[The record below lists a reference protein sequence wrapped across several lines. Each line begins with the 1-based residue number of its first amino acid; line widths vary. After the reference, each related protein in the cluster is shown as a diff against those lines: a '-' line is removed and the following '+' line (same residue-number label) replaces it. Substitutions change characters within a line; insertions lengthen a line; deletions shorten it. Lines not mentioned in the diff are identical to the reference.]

1 MNGSSAKPSASAA
14 PPTSIDLGR
23 FRTEVVRFA
32 FVKPAPYNPRRISD
46 AALDGLEASLETFG
60 TLQPMIYNER
70 TRHIVGG
77 HQRFKIYERRGM
89 TEAEMI
95 VVDMDPAAER
105 AANVALNSPSIT
117 GEFTEDL
124 QALLAGIELD
134 TPEIYRSMLLE
145 QLRETIPDPSGGKD
159 PGANLALRFG
169 VPPLSVLDSRQG
181 YWQARK
187 TAWISIGIES
197 ELGRGENLLK
207 MSDTLLEP
215 DPEKRARKKQSGRL
229 TYATG
234 VERTDEVSKK
244 IIATGRRKP
253 GTVGEIKTVGFDGGD
268 NYQGSGTS
276 IFDPVLAEVAY
287 RWFCPTAGQ
296 VYDPFAGGSV
306 RGIVAARLGLKY
318 TGIDLR
324 KEQVD
329 ANDAQAAKLI
339 KRKADRPTWITG
351 DSTNVATLAPA
362 LQSDFVFS
370 CPPYGDLEV
379 YSDDPADLSTMEWDA
394 FVRAYRQII
403 REAVNTLRNDRF
415 CVFVVGE
422 VRGKA
427 NMGAYRG
434 LVPETIRAFQE
445 AGAAFYN
452 EAILVNA
459 IGSAALRAASN
470 LTKGRKI
477 TKVHQNVLTFVKG
490 DPRKASA
497 ACDGPLFQFGEPEH
511 TDEQTE

>member
-1 MNGSSAKPSASAA
+1 MKE
-14 PPTSIDLGR
+14 L
-23 FRTEVVRFA
+23 VRESVPVA
-32 FVKPAPYNPRRISD
+32 QLKAAPYNPRRISD
-46 AALDGLEASLETFG
+46 AALDGLQASVETFG
-60 TLQPMIYNER
+60 LVQDIVVNR
-70 TRHIVGG
+70 RNNHVVGG
-77 HQRFKIYERRGM
+77 HQRLKVAVRQGA
-89 TEAEMI
+89 TEVPVTWVDLDMKAEKALN
-95 VVDMDPAAER
+95 VV
-105 AANVALNSPSIT
+105 LNSPSIS
-117 GEFTEDL
+117 GEFTVDL
-124 QALLAGIELD
+124 QALLAEIELD

-145 QLRETIPDPSGGKD
+145 QLKDTMPDPNSGKD

-181 YWQARK
+181 YWQSRK

-215 DPEKRARKKQSGRL
+215 DPAKRAAKQSGRL
-229 TYATG
+229 TFATG
-234 VERTDEVSKK
+234 AERTDPVSRM
-244 IIATGRRKP
+244 IVARGDRRA
-253 GTVGEIKTVGFDGGD
+253 GTVGEIKTVGFEGGD

-324 KEQVD
+324 KEQVE
-329 ANDAQAAKLI
+329 ANETQAARLI

-351 DSTNVATLAPA
+351 DSLNVATLAPA
-362 LQSDFVFS
+362 LQADMIFS
-370 CPPYGDLEV
+370 CPPYADLEV
-379 YSDDPADLSTMEWDA
+379 YSDDPQDLSTMEWDE
-394 FVRAYRQII
+394 FVRAYRTII
-403 REAVNTLRNDRF
+403 REAVEKLRDHRF

-434 LVPETIRAFQE
+434 LVPETIRAFQD